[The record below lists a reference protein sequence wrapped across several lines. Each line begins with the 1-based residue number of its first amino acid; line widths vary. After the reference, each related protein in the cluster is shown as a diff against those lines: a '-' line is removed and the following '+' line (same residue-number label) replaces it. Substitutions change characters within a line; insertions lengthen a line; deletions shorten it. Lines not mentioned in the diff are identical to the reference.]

1 MKPTVP
7 RRGSMALTLLD
18 IKEKLKKVDEVSLL
32 EILEITSEDLVE
44 TFTDRI
50 IDKADELEGELEE

>member
-1 MKPTVP
+1 
-7 RRGSMALTLLD
+7 MALTLLD

>member
-1 MKPTVP
+1 
-7 RRGSMALTLLD
+7 MALTLLD

-44 TFTDRI
+44 TFIDRI
-50 IDKADELEGELEE
+50 IDKADELEGELDDD